1 MSKTVKK
8 DAKFIKPGQKLMI
21 PAQQVIVRLVDRL
34 DVPSFSEN
42 LLVLEVCGL
51 KGPWKG
57 AKTCIT
63 CWEGDKVDFILP
75 RKPLR
80 WMWDQLVKLLWDN
93 GQK

>member
-8 DAKFIKPGQKLMI
+8 EAKHAKPNQKLMI
-21 PAQQVIVRLVDRL
+21 PAQQVIVRLIERL

-42 LLVLEVCGL
+42 LLVMEVCGL

-57 AKTCIT
+57 AKTVIT
-63 CWEGDKVDFILP
+63 CWEGDKIDFVLP

-80 WMWDQLVKLLWDN
+80 WMWDTLKKLLWGNDS
-93 GQK
+93 K